1 MEVEKLG
8 PSDFFERYAYIV
20 YGAQAHCWLVMIG
33 CSSASQTW
41 LRNIREVN

>member
-8 PSDFFERYAYIV
+8 PSDFFGRYAYIV

-33 CSSASQTW
+33 LPVAKHGYGTT
-41 LRNIREVN
+41 EK